1 MTQGTDINK
10 LIQLMVPVM
19 IDLTRQQMEL
29 FIVRGILHR
38 EPTPWELQQY
48 RDELYWRG
56 VAQRLEDSRTAPQ
69 RIHDYVWGGS

>member
-1 MTQGTDINK
+1 MTQVSDIDK

-19 IDLTRQQMEL
+19 IDLTRQQMEV

-38 EPTPWELQQY
+38 EPTPQELQQY

-56 VAQRLEDSRTAPQ
+56 VAQRLKDSLTAPQ
-69 RIHDYVWGGS
+69 RIHDYVWGGN